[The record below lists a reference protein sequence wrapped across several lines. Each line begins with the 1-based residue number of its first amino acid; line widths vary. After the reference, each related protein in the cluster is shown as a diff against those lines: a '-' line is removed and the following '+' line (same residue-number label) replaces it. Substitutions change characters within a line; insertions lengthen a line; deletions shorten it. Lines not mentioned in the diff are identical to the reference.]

1 VDVVAHNAEDH
12 RRWFGWIESRMR
24 MLILALEQPPALQ
37 AHPYAN
43 ALPNPQYAEGQHVT
57 SFFIGLSFPSAPV
70 SATSMDLGPIVQDFV
85 YMANQ
90 WDRRK
95 RTMELVL
102 LHHK

>member
-1 VDVVAHNAEDH
+1 VDVVAHNAGDH

-24 MLILALEQPPALQ
+24 MLILALEQPPMLQ

-43 ALPNPQYAEGQHVT
+43 ALPNPQYAEGQQVT

-70 SATSMDLGPIVQDFV
+70 PASMDLGPIVQDFV
-85 YMANQ
+85 YKANQ